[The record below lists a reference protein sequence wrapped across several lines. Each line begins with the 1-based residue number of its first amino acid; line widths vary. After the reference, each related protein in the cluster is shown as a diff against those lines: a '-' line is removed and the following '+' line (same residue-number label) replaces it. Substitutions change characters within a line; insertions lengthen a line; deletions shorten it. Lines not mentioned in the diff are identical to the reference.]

1 MRISCLGVKLSHISL
16 LLLLSGCAVF
26 PESSEESSVSGAS
39 ASVSIPAGEELALI
53 GEGGLSAESPDRLSF
68 PLYPLG
74 VIGEVEP
81 VYLESF
87 SEPFFARVDTGAATS
102 SIDARDIKAFERD
115 GKRWVSFYVEHPDT
129 GERSHFECPVKRRLR
144 IKRALEDE
152 RRFSVELA
160 VRLGKE
166 VVKGE
171 FTLSDREE
179 FEYPVLLGRNI
190 LSGLAVVDVSRSNTL
205 K

>member
-1 MRISCLGVKLSHISL
+1 MLLRLLNGRQALLAGMLVLLTGCGTLPDTLAEPEPVNEKESAAEDLNLLKNGTLG
-16 LLLLSGCAVF
+16 
-26 PESSEESSVSGAS
+26 GAPGE
-39 ASVSIPAGEELALI
+39 SIPGYW
-53 GEGGLSAESPDRLSF
+53 PM
-68 PLYPLG
+68 YPLG

-81 VYLESF
+81 VYFEPF
-87 SEPFFARVDTGAATS
+87 DEPFFARVDTGAETS
-102 SIDARDIKAFERD
+102 SIDAREVKEFERD
-115 GKRWVSFYVEHPDT
+115 GKKWVSFYVEHPET

-144 IKRALEDE
+144 IKRALQDE
-152 RRFSVELA
+152 RRVA
-160 VRLGKE
+160 VDLVVHIGKE

-190 LSGLAVVDVSRSNTL
+190 ISGLALVDVSRSNTL